1 MTKSR
6 TREHHLSTHQA
17 GVLMRRATYA
27 AVIVAITLIGL
38 KAAAYQATGSVSML
52 GTLLDS
58 VLDASASLVNLFA
71 VHFALQPADEDH
83 RFGHGKAEALAGLGQ
98 AIFVFA
104 SAMFILAQA
113 GRHFFNPE
121 PITQSLLGIGVILTT
136 IILTI
141 GLVLFQRYVVART
154 NSLAIEADS
163 LHYKGDLLMNLT
175 VLAAFVLA
183 GYADLPWAD
192 AVFALFI
199 AGFLAFSAWMIVKG
213 AMHQLMDQ
221 EISEDD
227 RERIKE
233 IAVTWPGSKGI
244 HDLRTR
250 ASGAD
255 LFIQFHLELDPT
267 LSLLEAHKIA
277 DGLEK
282 NLMKTFSASEVLIH
296 QDPLGVEKISEFE
309 RS

>member
-6 TREHHLSTHQA
+6 TREHHLSSQEA
-17 GVLMRRATYA
+17 GALMRRATYA
-27 AVIVAITLIGL
+27 AVAVAIILIGL
-38 KAAAYQATGSVSML
+38 KATAYQVTGSVSML

-98 AIFVFA
+98 AIFVSA
-104 SAMFILAQA
+104 SALFILVQA
-113 GRHFFNPE
+113 GRHFINPE
-121 PITQSLLGIGVILTT
+121 PITQSLMGIGVILVT
-136 IILTI
+136 IVLTM

-163 LHYKGDLLMNLT
+163 LHYKGDLLMNFT
-175 VLAAFVLA
+175 VLVAFILA
-183 GYADLPWAD
+183 GYADLGWAD
-192 AVFALFI
+192 SVFAIFI
-199 AGFLAFSAWMIVKG
+199 ALFLARSAWNIVKG
-213 AMHQLMDQ
+213 ASRQLMDQ
-221 EISEDD
+221 EISDAD

-233 IAVTWPGSKGI
+233 IAITWPGSKGI

-255 LFIQFHLELDPT
+255 LFIQFHLEMDPALT
-267 LSLLEAHKIA
+267 LRDAHKIA

-282 NLMKTFSASEVLIH
+282 KLMQTFSASEVLIH
-296 QDPLGVEKISEFE
+296 QDPLGDEDISEFQ

>member
-27 AVIVAITLIGL
+27 AVMVAITLIGL

-58 VLDASASLVNLFA
+58 VLDASASL
-71 VHFALQPADEDH
+71 
-83 RFGHGKAEALAGLGQ
+83 

-175 VLAAFVLA
+175 VLVAFVLA